1 MHLSGLLHHWNEQ
14 VAPGQEVL
22 ASPAISKGFR
32 TAMDNQKVKFRE
44 GGGEE
49 VQCSNP
55 KHSTD

>member
-44 GGGEE
+44 RKCNARIDR
-49 VQCSNP
+49 VLYLSF
-55 KHSTD
+55 

>member
-32 TAMDNQKVKFRE
+32 TDMDNQKVKFRE
-44 GGGEE
+44 RKCNALILNIPNF
-49 VQCSNP
+49 Q
-55 KHSTD
+55 